1 MAKSHKQKSVTMVG
15 QLPVLDRLVVVTP
28 DPESRLIVVAVVP
41 IVSVD
46 IMRPHVGH
54 MNRTVVIMMVVI
66 GIDRHAP
73 ESATPVC

>member
-1 MAKSHKQKSVTMVG
+1 MVG

-46 IMRPHVGH
+46 IMRLHMGH
-54 MNRTVVIMMVVI
+54 TDRTVVIMMVVI

-73 ESATPVC
+73 ESATSVR